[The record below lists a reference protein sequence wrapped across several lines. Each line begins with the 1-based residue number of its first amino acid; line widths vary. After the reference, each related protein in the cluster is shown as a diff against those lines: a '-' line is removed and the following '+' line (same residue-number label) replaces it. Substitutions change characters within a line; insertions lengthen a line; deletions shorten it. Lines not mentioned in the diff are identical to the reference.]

1 MNNSNHLIIMAGGVG
16 NRFWPV
22 STREKPKQFID
33 VLGCGKSLLQLT
45 VEHFKGICPTENIWI
60 VTSEEYAQLVH
71 EQLPQIA
78 DSNILKEPCRRN
90 TAACIAYAAWRIKK
104 IDPHANM
111 VVSPSDHLITD
122 VAEFQRVINSSLRF
136 VADSDA
142 ILTIGIKPTR
152 PETGFGY
159 IEAALGNA
167 SLSNKEIYRVD
178 SFKEKP
184 DIDTATAYISKKNF
198 YWNSGVFIW
207 NVQTVVNAFRIYQPQ
222 IAQIFESMLPVYG
235 RRALCLPKSSHTA
248 VTFRWITLYWN
259 MPTRYLSSRL
269 TSGGATWEHGHRCTR
284 IWLRT

>member
-33 VLGCGKSLLQLT
+33 VLGCGKSMLQLT

-167 SLSNKEIYRVD
+167 SLSNKEI
-178 SFKEKP
+178 
-184 DIDTATAYISKKNF
+184 
-198 YWNSGVFIW
+198 
-207 NVQTVVNAFRIYQPQ
+207 
-222 IAQIFESMLPVYG
+222 
-235 RRALCLPKSSHTA
+235 
-248 VTFRWITLYWN
+248 
-259 MPTRYLSSRL
+259 
-269 TSGGATWEHGHRCTR
+269 
-284 IWLRT
+284 